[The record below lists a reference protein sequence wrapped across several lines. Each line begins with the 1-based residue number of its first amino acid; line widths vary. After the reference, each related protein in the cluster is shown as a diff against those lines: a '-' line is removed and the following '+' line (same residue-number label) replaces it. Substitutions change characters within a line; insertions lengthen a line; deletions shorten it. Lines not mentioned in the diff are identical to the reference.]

1 MQQLQA
7 DIKNMGVLVTK
18 YDNHL
23 SIINQ
28 KKKSLDE
35 VNLNLSAIQER
46 MSQTQTEMYSLQ
58 NEDDISFAR
67 KYLEKYDEFSCIV
80 KQEREIQNQYDI
92 QKKNIDELMNI
103 S

>member
-35 VNLNLSAIQER
+35 VNLNLSAI
-46 MSQTQTEMYSLQ
+46 
-58 NEDDISFAR
+58 
-67 KYLEKYDEFSCIV
+67 
-80 KQEREIQNQYDI
+80 
-92 QKKNIDELMNI
+92 
-103 S
+103 